1 MKRITTSLLL
11 LFFIPAASLLAQD
24 NEVIVKKTVDYAKEV
39 QKLWQIPGMAIA
51 IVKDGQMIYSGGLGS
66 KERCADCR
74 DGSGEGIGKSSEK
87 MNASC
92 GKGVGRSGDM
102 SRDSEKHTDANTLF
116 QIGSV
121 SKSFTAA
128 VMASLVDEGKVKWDD
143 TVKKILPDFK
153 MYDKWVE
160 SNLQVKDI
168 MTHHTGLQGQLGTY
182 IANMGYGREDIWNM
196 LPLLKP
202 KYSFRGAYEYNN
214 ITFIIASR
222 IIEKLTGKSWE
233 DNVRERIFTP
243 LGMTSSRVTGD
254 EFRAALNVATP
265 HEFTYKKGRM
275 VNDTTWM
282 DSVAVNPLYGS
293 EQALHWLT
301 VIGPAGSLSS
311 TVNDM
316 AKYLLFHLNKGMAGG
331 KQVISR
337 DQALYLRKGH
347 TITSQDSSRVT
358 LYGHCW
364 FVEQNSRYRV
374 IFHTGTTWG
383 FTALCAF
390 VPEMDL
396 GIVIL
401 VNSEAPAYP
410 RYAIMRRM
418 IDLYKG
424 YPDKDYNKIFYE
436 EWLSSARKGMKEAD
450 KKLAD
455 EVKAAAPDFKLL
467 TGTYDKGPLFG
478 KAVVTLEAGG
488 QPDAGGQLWITVGP
502 NGWKSKLTH
511 KNGNEFTFRMDGNE
525 FKVKFVKDEKS
536 AKFTALDI
544 NFGYTENFGVWNRI

>member
-1 MKRITTSLLL
+1 MKRIIALLL
-11 LFFIPAASLLAQD
+11 MLFFIPTASLLAQD
-24 NEVIVKKTVDYAKEV
+24 NDVIVKKTVDYAKEV

-51 IVKDGQMIYSGGLGS
+51 IVKDGQMIYSGALGA
-66 KERCADCR
+66 KTKCLDCADGC
-74 DGSGEGIGKSSEK
+74 GSGCGNGCEKSG
-87 MNASC
+87 SC
-92 GKGVGRSGDM
+92 AD
-102 SRDSEKHTDANTLF
+102 KHVDANTLF

-143 TVKKILPDFK
+143 TVKNILPDFK

-214 ITFIIASR
+214 ITFIIASK

-233 DNVRERIFTP
+233 DNVRERIFAP

-254 EFRAALNVATP
+254 EFTAALNVATP

-275 VNDTTWM
+275 VNDTTWL

-301 VIGPAGSLSS
+301 VIGPAGSVSS

-337 DQALYLRKGH
+337 EQADYLRKGH

-390 VPEMDL
+390 VPEQDL

-436 EWLSSARKGMKEAD
+436 EWLASARKGMRESD

-478 KAVVTLEAGG
+478 KAVVTLEASEKTVVGG
-488 QPDAGGQLWITVGP
+488 QSVASEQLFITVGP
-502 NGWKSKLTH
+502 MGWKSKLTH

-544 NFGYTENFGVWNRI
+544 DFGYTENFGNWNRIVTK

>member
-1 MKRITTSLLL
+1 MKRTIALLLL
-11 LFFIPAASLLAQD
+11 LFFIPTASLLAQD
-24 NEVIVKKTVDYAKEV
+24 NDVIVKKTVDYAKEV

-51 IVKDGQMIYSGGLGS
+51 IVKDGQMIYSGGLGA
-66 KERCADCR
+66 KTKCD
-74 DGSGEGIGKSSEK
+74 D
-87 MNASC
+87 
-92 GKGVGRSGDM
+92 
-102 SRDSEKHTDANTLF
+102 KHIDANTLF

-143 TVKKILPDFK
+143 TVKNILPDFK

-214 ITFIIASR
+214 ITFIIASK

-233 DNVRERIFTP
+233 DNVRERIFAP

-254 EFRAALNVATP
+254 EFTAALNVATP

-282 DSVAVNPLYGS
+282 DSVAVNPLYGP

-301 VIGPAGSLSS
+301 VIGPAGSVSS

-337 DQALYLRKGH
+337 EQADYLRKGH

-390 VPEMDL
+390 VPEQDL

-436 EWLSSARKGMKEAD
+436 EWLASARKGMRESD

-478 KAVVTLEAGG
+478 KAVVTLEASEKTVVGG
-488 QPDAGGQLWITVGP
+488 QSVASEQLFITVGP
-502 NGWKSKLTH
+502 MGWKSKLTH

-544 NFGYTENFGVWNRI
+544 DFGYTENFGNWNRIVTK

>member
-1 MKRITTSLLL
+1 MKRIIALLL
-11 LFFIPAASLLAQD
+11 MLFFIPTASLLAQD
-24 NEVIVKKTVDYAKEV
+24 NDVIVKKTVDYAKEV

-51 IVKDGQMIYSGGLGS
+51 IVKDGQMIYSGALGA
-66 KERCADCR
+66 KTKCLDCADGC
-74 DGSGEGIGKSSEK
+74 GSGCGNGCEKSG
-87 MNASC
+87 SC
-92 GKGVGRSGDM
+92 AD
-102 SRDSEKHTDANTLF
+102 KHVDANTLF

-143 TVKKILPDFK
+143 TVKNILPDFK

-214 ITFIIASR
+214 ITFIIASK

-233 DNVRERIFTP
+233 DNVRERIFAP

-254 EFRAALNVATP
+254 EFTAALNVATP

-275 VNDTTWM
+275 VNDTTWL

-301 VIGPAGSLSS
+301 VIGPAGSVSS

-337 DQALYLRKGH
+337 EQADYLRKGH

-390 VPEMDL
+390 VPEQDL

-436 EWLSSARKGMKEAD
+436 EWLASARKGMRESD

-478 KAVVTLEAGG
+478 KAVVTLEADG
-488 QPDAGGQLWITVGP
+488 QPDAGGQSVASEQLFITVGP
-502 NGWKSKLTH
+502 MGWKSKLTH

-544 NFGYTENFGVWNRI
+544 DFGYTENFGNWNRIVTK

>member
-1 MKRITTSLLL
+1 MLL
-11 LFFIPAASLLAQD
+11 LFLIPAASLLAQD
-24 NEVIVKKTVDYAKEV
+24 NDVIVKKTVDYAKEV
-39 QKLWQIPGMAIA
+39 QNLWQIPGMAIA

-66 KERCADCR
+66 KTKCLDCADGC
-74 DGSGEGIGKSSEK
+74 GSGCGNGCEKSG
-87 MNASC
+87 SC
-92 GKGVGRSGDM
+92 AN
-102 SRDSEKHTDANTLF
+102 KHVDANTLF

-143 TVKKILPDFK
+143 TVKNILSDFK

-168 MTHHTGLQGQLGTY
+168 MTHHSGLQGQLGTY
-182 IANMGYGREDIWNM
+182 IPNMGYGREDIWNM

-202 KYSFRGAYEYNN
+202 KYSLRGSYEYNN

-233 DNVRERIFTP
+233 DNVRERIFAP

-254 EFRAALNVATP
+254 EFTAALNVATP

-301 VIGPAGSLSS
+301 VIGPAGSVSS

-337 DQALYLRKGH
+337 EQADYLRKGH

-390 VPEMDL
+390 VPEHDL

-401 VNSEAPAYP
+401 VNAEAPAYP

-436 EWLSSARKGMKEAD
+436 EWLASARKGMRESD

-455 EVKAAAPDFKLL
+455 EVKAAAPDLKLL
-467 TGTYDKGPLFG
+467 TGTYDKGALFG
-478 KAVVTLEAGG
+478 KAVVTLEAGE
-488 QPDAGGQLWITVGP
+488 QAVAGGQPVASEQLFITVGP
-502 NGWKSKLTH
+502 MGWKSKLTH

-536 AKFTALDI
+536 AKYTALDI
-544 NFGYTENFGVWNRI
+544 DFGYTENFGNWNRIVTK

>member
-1 MKRITTSLLL
+1 MKRIIALLL
-11 LFFIPAASLLAQD
+11 MLFFIPTASLLAQD
-24 NEVIVKKTVDYAKEV
+24 NDVIVKKTVDYAKEV

-51 IVKDGQMIYSGGLGS
+51 IVKDGQMIYSGALGA
-66 KERCADCR
+66 KTKCLDCADGC
-74 DGSGEGIGKSSEK
+74 GSGCGNGCEKSG
-87 MNASC
+87 SC
-92 GKGVGRSGDM
+92 AD
-102 SRDSEKHTDANTLF
+102 KHVDANTLF

-143 TVKKILPDFK
+143 TVKNILPDFK

-214 ITFIIASR
+214 ITFIIASK

-233 DNVRERIFTP
+233 DNVRERIFAP

-254 EFRAALNVATP
+254 EFTAALNVATP

-282 DSVAVNPLYGS
+282 DSVAVSPLYGS

-301 VIGPAGSLSS
+301 VIGPAGSVSS

-337 DQALYLRKGH
+337 EQADYLRKGH

-390 VPEMDL
+390 VPEQDL

-436 EWLSSARKGMKEAD
+436 EWLASARKGMRESD

-488 QPDAGGQLWITVGP
+488 QPDAGGQSVASEQLWITVGP
-502 NGWKSKLTH
+502 KGWKSKLTH

-544 NFGYTENFGVWNRI
+544 DFGYTENFGNWNRIVTK

>member
-1 MKRITTSLLL
+1 MKRIIALLL
-11 LFFIPAASLLAQD
+11 MLFFIPTASLLAQD
-24 NEVIVKKTVDYAKEV
+24 NDVIVKKTVDYAKEV

-51 IVKDGQMIYSGGLGS
+51 IVKDGQMIYSGALGA
-66 KERCADCR
+66 KTKCLDCADGC
-74 DGSGEGIGKSSEK
+74 GSGCGNGCEKSG
-87 MNASC
+87 SC
-92 GKGVGRSGDM
+92 AD
-102 SRDSEKHTDANTLF
+102 KHVDANTLF

-143 TVKKILPDFK
+143 TVKNILPDFK

-214 ITFIIASR
+214 ITFIIASK

-254 EFRAALNVATP
+254 EFTAALNVATP

-282 DSVAVNPLYGS
+282 DSVAVNPLYGP

-301 VIGPAGSLSS
+301 VIGPAGSVSS

-337 DQALYLRKGH
+337 EQADYLRKGH

-390 VPEMDL
+390 VPEQDL

-436 EWLSSARKGMKEAD
+436 EWLASARKGMRESD

-478 KAVVTLEAGG
+478 KAVVTLEAGEKTV
-488 QPDAGGQLWITVGP
+488 AGGQSVASEQLFITVGP
-502 NGWKSKLTH
+502 MGWKSKLTH

-544 NFGYTENFGVWNRI
+544 DFGYTENFGNWNRIVTK

>member
-1 MKRITTSLLL
+1 MKRIIALLL
-11 LFFIPAASLLAQD
+11 MLFFIPTASLLAQD
-24 NEVIVKKTVDYAKEV
+24 NDVIVKKTVDYAKEV

-51 IVKDGQMIYSGGLGS
+51 IVKDGQMIYSGALGA
-66 KERCADCR
+66 KTKCLDCADGC
-74 DGSGEGIGKSSEK
+74 GSGCGNGCEKSG
-87 MNASC
+87 SC
-92 GKGVGRSGDM
+92 AD
-102 SRDSEKHTDANTLF
+102 KHVDANTLF

-143 TVKKILPDFK
+143 TVKNILPDFK

-214 ITFIIASR
+214 ITFIIASK

-233 DNVRERIFTP
+233 DNVRERIFAP
-243 LGMTSSRVTGD
+243 LGMTSSKVTGD
-254 EFRAALNVATP
+254 EFTAALNVATP

-275 VNDTTWM
+275 VNDTTWL

-301 VIGPAGSLSS
+301 VIGPAGSVSS

-337 DQALYLRKGH
+337 EQADYLRKGH

-390 VPEMDL
+390 VPEQDL

-436 EWLSSARKGMKEAD
+436 EWLASARKGMRESD

-478 KAVVTLEAGG
+478 KAVVTLEGGEKTVAGG
-488 QPDAGGQLWITVGP
+488 QSVASEQLFITVGP
-502 NGWKSKLTH
+502 MGWKSKLTH

-544 NFGYTENFGVWNRI
+544 DFGYTENFGVWNRI

>member
-1 MKRITTSLLL
+1 MKRIIALLL
-11 LFFIPAASLLAQD
+11 MLFFIPTASLLAQD
-24 NEVIVKKTVDYAKEV
+24 NDVIVKKTVDYAKEV

-51 IVKDGQMIYSGGLGS
+51 IVKDGQMIYSGALGA
-66 KERCADCR
+66 KTKCLDCADGC
-74 DGSGEGIGKSSEK
+74 GSGCGNGCEKSG
-87 MNASC
+87 SC
-92 GKGVGRSGDM
+92 AD
-102 SRDSEKHTDANTLF
+102 KHVDANTLF

-143 TVKKILPDFK
+143 TVKNILPDFK

-214 ITFIIASR
+214 ITFIIASK

-254 EFRAALNVATP
+254 EFTAALNVATP

-275 VNDTTWM
+275 VNDTTWL

-301 VIGPAGSLSS
+301 VIGPAGSVSS

-337 DQALYLRKGH
+337 EQADYLRKGH

-390 VPEMDL
+390 VPEQDL

-436 EWLSSARKGMKEAD
+436 EWLASARKGMRESD

-488 QPDAGGQLWITVGP
+488 QPDAGGQPVAGGQLWITVGP
-502 NGWKSKLTH
+502 KGWKSKLTH

-536 AKFTALDI
+536 AKFTALEID
-544 NFGYTENFGVWNRI
+544 FGYTENFGNWNRIVTK